1 MIRIARPA
9 LYRGLACLFLLI
21 SVASASAAEKK
32 GDLPYNPDFIPLSE
46 YKNWSDINLVSELH
60 RNEAK
65 PERERY
71 LAIYS
76 GRTNGVYFTIA
87 SALCDTLRMN
97 FDRHRIHC
105 VALRSQG
112 SSDNRRLM
120 RQGRAQV
127 VIMQSDL
134 TYLAATGKEAIPGA
148 RSVMSLYGE
157 MGLMVTRAGAG
168 IDSAAD
174 LRGKRINLGPDG
186 TIGQELFLDYL
197 AASGI
202 RPADLARRDKVL
214 VESSPQGLCS
224 GYIDAFAVWSGHPS
238 PLVID
243 AVNRCGAKVLGLS
256 GPGMEAILRLHPE
269 FSRLSLAANTYP
281 GQDKPLETYGIRAA
295 VLAYEPLDPTIVYW
309 LVRATVENIELL
321 RTQHPALRGLNAQE
335 MVSTGNYLPF
345 HAGAMRYWREAG
357 LLPPQPKN

>member
-1 MIRIARPA
+1 MIQSAR
-9 LYRGLACLFLLI
+9 LVVFRGLATLIVLL

-32 GDLPYNPDFIPLSE
+32 NALPYNPDFVPLSE
-46 YKNWSDINLVSELH
+46 YKEWTDINFTSASH
-60 RNEAK
+60 PNAAK
-65 PERERY
+65 PLKERY
-71 LAIYS
+71 LTIYA
-76 GRTNGVYFTIA
+76 GRTSGVYFTVA
-87 SALCDTLRMN
+87 SALCSALRIH
-97 FDRHRIHC
+97 FEQHRIHC

-134 TYLAATGKEAIPGA
+134 SYLAASGKEDIPGA

-157 MGLMVTRAGAG
+157 MGLLVTRARAG
-168 IDSAAD
+168 IDTAAD

-197 AASGI
+197 SASGI
-202 RPADLARRDKVL
+202 RPVDLARRDRVS

-238 PLVID
+238 PLVTE
-243 AVNRCGAKVLGLS
+243 AVGRCEAKVLGLS
-256 GPGMEAILRLHPE
+256 GPGMEEILRLHPE

-309 LVRATVENIELL
+309 LVRAAVENIDLL
-321 RTQHPALRGLNAQE
+321 RTQHPALQSLNVQE
-335 MVSTGNYLPF
+335 MMSTGNYLPF
-345 HAGAMRYWREAG
+345 HPGAVRYWREVG
-357 LLPPQPKN
+357 LLPPQLKN

>member
-1 MIRIARPA
+1 MNRIARPA
-9 LYRGLACLFLLI
+9 LFRVLATLLLLL

-32 GDLPYNPDFIPLSE
+32 SNLPYNPDFIPLSE
-46 YKNWSDINLVSELH
+46 YKDWTDINIGSGLPT
-60 RNEAK
+60 NAAK
-65 PERERY
+65 PPRERY
-71 LAIYS
+71 LTIYA
-76 GRTNGVYFTIA
+76 GRTNGVYFTVA
-87 SALCDTLRMN
+87 SALCGALRIH
-97 FDRHRIHC
+97 FEQHRIHC

-134 TYLAATGKEAIPGA
+134 SYLAAAGKETIPGA

-157 MGLMVTRAGAG
+157 MGLLVTRARAG
-168 IDSAAD
+168 IETPAD

-186 TIGQELFLDYL
+186 TVGQELFLDYL
-197 AASGI
+197 AASGL
-202 RPADLARRDKVL
+202 RPADLARRDRVS
-214 VESSPQGLCS
+214 VESSPLGLCS

-238 PLVID
+238 PMVTD
-243 AVNRCGAKVLGLS
+243 AVNRCGAKLLGLS
-256 GPGMEAILRLHPE
+256 GPGMEEILRIHPE

-295 VLAYEPLDPTIVYW
+295 VLAYEPLDPNIVYW

-321 RTQHPALRGLNAQE
+321 RTQHPALRTLNAEE
-335 MVSTGNYLPF
+335 MVHTGNYLPF
-345 HAGAMRYWREAG
+345 HAGALRYWREAG